1 MDGRLNMEKFDKEIN
16 NAIKI
21 INNAISEAVRNN
33 INPVIV
39 EVPYTGRKFCKPI
52 REYFENQGWEVT
64 RKGKKDFVDDG
75 WMVNYEK
82 VSSIY
87 TLYWAEVN

>member
-1 MDGRLNMEKFDKEIN
+1 MRKFTTEIN

-21 INNAISEAVRNN
+21 INNAISEAARNN

-39 EVPYTGRKFCKPI
+39 EVPYTGRKFCRPI
-52 REYFENQGWEVT
+52 RKYFENQGWEVT
-64 RKGKKDFVDDG
+64 RKGVKDFVDNG
-75 WMVNYEK
+75 WAVNYEK

-87 TLYWAEVN
+87 TLYWPEVN